1 MQVMWLL
8 AALLAACAAVG
19 STMSCNEAR
28 TRCAYR
34 TGCGA
39 ALGNYMMMCEAV
51 LSEPS
56 ASSSCPRECGNALIA
71 LTSTEEGKEL
81 MNCECEDEYCL
92 EAKQRIDICRPQVM
106 KGAAN
111 ATSSC
116 SLSQLICLADA
127 QCATALQ
134 YYHRLC
140 RSMFRGRKCS
150 NKCLNS
156 IEILR
161 KQEKAAALTAC
172 QCDGNDYD
180 CPRMQNN
187 LARLCYHKMKNHTK
201 NHDRHGEKHKKPPVE
216 EVVQVSAANFVRVS
230 ALIALICVSSYTFI
244 T

>member
-1 MQVMWLL
+1 MWLAAAWL
-8 AALLAACAAVG
+8 AAFAAVAG
-19 STMSCNEAR
+19 AMSCNEAR

-39 ALGNYMMMCEAV
+39 ALGNYMMMCEEV
-51 LSEPS
+51 LAES
-56 ASSSCPRECGNALIA
+56 ASPTSCPRECGNALIA
-71 LTSTEEGKEL
+71 LTSTEEGKQL
-81 MNCECEDEYCL
+81 MNCECEDKYCL
-92 EAKQRIDICRPQVM
+92 EAKQKIDVCRPLVLR
-106 KGAAN
+106 GAAN

-127 QCATALQ
+127 QCATALE

-161 KQEKAAALTAC
+161 KQDKAAALTAC
-172 QCDGNDYD
+172 TCDGNDYD

-201 NHDRHGEKHKKPPVE
+201 NHDRHGERHKKPPAPVE
-216 EVVQVSAANFVRVS
+216 EVPVSGANVAQLTSIVALMAATSVS
-230 ALIALICVSSYTFI
+230 FI

>member
-1 MQVMWLL
+1 MWSLVL
-8 AALLAACAAVG
+8 GHIDCSDSRLVTITLVTAVY
-19 STMSCNEAR
+19 SLRLTQ
-28 TRCAYR
+28 
-34 TGCGA
+34 
-39 ALGNYMMMCEAV
+39 LGIR
-51 LSEPS
+51 P
-56 ASSSCPRECGNALIA
+56 
-71 LTSTEEGKEL
+71 
-81 MNCECEDEYCL
+81 CECEDEYCL

-127 QCATALQ
+127 QCSTALQ

-150 NKCLNS
+150 KKCLNS

-161 KQEKAAALTAC
+161 KQKKAAALTAC

-187 LARLCYHKMKNHTK
+187 LARLCYHKMKNHTT
-201 NHDRHGEKHKKPPVE
+201 NHDRHGEKPKKLPVE
-216 EVVQVSAANFVRVS
+216 EVPVVSAANLVRIS
-230 ALIALICVSSYTFI
+230 GLIALISVCSNSFI

>member
-1 MQVMWLL
+1 MWVL
-8 AALLAACAAVG
+8 ATLVAVCAA
-19 STMSCNEAR
+19 SAASMRCTEAR
-28 TRCAYR
+28 MRCVYR

-39 ALGNYMMMCEAV
+39 ALGNYMVMCEGV
-51 LSEPS
+51 LSEPTS
-56 ASSSCPRECGNALIA
+56 KCPKECGHALIA

-81 MNCECEDEYCL
+81 MNCECEDEYCM
-92 EAKQRIDICRPQVM
+92 EAKQRIDVCRPQVL

-134 YYHRLC
+134 YYNQLC

-172 QCDGNDYD
+172 QCDGYEDYD

-187 LARLCYHKMKNHTK
+187 LARLCFHKHKNHTRMHEK
-201 NHDRHGEKHKKPPVE
+201 HGEKHKKVDE
-216 EVVQVSAANFVRVS
+216 ETIHSDANSGTLS
-230 ALIALICVSSYTFI
+230 ALLLILCVYESFSVL
-244 T
+244 

>member
-1 MQVMWLL
+1 MFLL
-8 AALLAACAAVG
+8 LQ
-19 STMSCNEAR
+19 
-28 TRCAYR
+28 
-34 TGCGA
+34 
-39 ALGNYMMMCEAV
+39 
-51 LSEPS
+51 
-56 ASSSCPRECGNALIA
+56 
-71 LTSTEEGKEL
+71 
-81 MNCECEDEYCL
+81 CECEDEYCL
-92 EAKQRIDICRPQVM
+92 EAKQRIDICRPQVL

-116 SLSQLICLADA
+116 SLSQLICQADA

-134 YYHRLC
+134 YYLRLC

-201 NHDRHGEKHKKPPVE
+201 NHDRHAERERNKKRPVE
-216 EVVQVSAANFVRVS
+216 DVPPTPVSAANFVRLS
-230 ALIALICVSSYTFI
+230 GLAALIWVSSYSFI